1 MLTIGSNLD
10 EIVITPEMIAYYRK
24 FSDRPEGKGLVEACS
39 ESVIVFARHMLGIEL
54 YTWQKIL
61 ALDIM
66 AAINDENLNREFVVL
81 TSRQI
86 GKTTFAA
93 IMALWIA
100 VFNKLPTD
108 LGNNSDC
115 GIISASDRQAKL
127 VLKEIN
133 NYIRLGDRY
142 CRDNYSREKGDEMD
156 NGFLSMLID
165 EKEDNNKEMISFK
178 HDEIGVDPKT
188 GAEGHKFGAFL
199 LKNSKVGTKL
209 KSYPPTGSILG
220 QKFAYL
226 HEDEAGFAERFDDE
240 AHYEYIKPTGVAR
253 NAVRIYT
260 STPWQPSGFF
270 YELCDPDNNMSNHPY
285 KRYLFTIDAIRY
297 ENPKQYKSAM
307 DTIRKMREDGKK
319 GEVERAFYC
328 RFVKGE
334 TSYFEPEK
342 VDAMFDEDY
351 SATESSQL
359 MCDIGVDFGG
369 QVKSRTVVT
378 VSHLDEN
385 GVVRRLYHK
394 AYEVGQDG
402 TLIEDL
408 IELKKRF
415 PGWQRI
421 IPDDCPAGDF
431 RIRQMREKGW
441 NVQPMN
447 FRQWKVKKYGAFRSM
462 LNRGE
467 VVSYV
472 DDELKIEMKAL
483 EWSNTSTQSK
493 INAPRGYR
501 DDLIDSFVMS
511 CFFFLEE
518 ESGFDVYSWRDF
530 E

>member
-1 MLTIGSNLD
+1 MLE
-10 EIVITPEMIAYYRK
+10 EIVITPEMVEEYMKY
-24 FSDRPEGKGLVEACS
+24 SERPENKGLVEACS
-39 ESVIVFARHMLGIEL
+39 DSVIVFARHMLGVEL

-61 ALDIM
+61 AVDIM
-66 AAINDENLNREFVVL
+66 EAINNDDINREFVVL

-100 VFNKLPTD
+100 IFNKLPSD

-127 VLKEIN
+127 VLKEVS
-133 NYIRLGDRY
+133 NYIRLGDQY
-142 CRDNYSREKGDEMD
+142 CREHYSREKGDVMD
-156 NGFLSMLID
+156 EGVLSMLID
-165 EKEDNNKEMISFK
+165 DKEDNNKEMISFC
-178 HDEIGVDPKT
+178 HDLIGVNPKT
-188 GAEGHKFGAFL
+188 GVEGHKFGAFF
-199 LKNSKVGTKL
+199 LKGSKVGTKI

-240 AHYEYIKPTGVAR
+240 AHYEFIKPTGVAR
-253 NAVRIYT
+253 NAIRIYT

-270 YELCDPDNNMSNHPY
+270 YELCDPDEVQKNHPY
-285 KRYLFTIDAIRY
+285 KRYLFTIEAIQY
-297 ENPKQYKSAM
+297 ENPRQYKSAM
-307 DTIRKMREDGKK
+307 STINKMREDGKN

-334 TSYFEPEK
+334 TSYFEPER
-342 VDAMFDEDY
+342 VDDLFVVGEQV
-351 SATESSQL
+351 SVSSDL
-359 MCDIGVDFGG
+359 DCDIGVDFGG

-378 VSHLDEN
+378 ISHMDDDR
-385 GVVRRLYHK
+385 VIHRLYHK
-394 AYEVGQDG
+394 AYEVGEDDD
-402 TLIEDL
+402 LLEDL
-408 IELKKRF
+408 QELMKRF
-415 PGWQRI
+415 PNWQRI

-447 FRQWKVKKYGAFRSM
+447 FRQWKVKKYGAFRAKI
-462 LNRGE
+462 NKRE

-472 DDELKIEMKAL
+472 DDELKVEMKAL
-483 EWSNTSTQSK
+483 EWGNTSVQSK
-493 INAPRGYR
+493 IGAPRGYR

-511 CFFFLEE
+511 CYFFLEE
-518 ESGFDVYSWRDF
+518 DESYGFYTEVL
-530 E
+530 